1 MDGDGQNDPAN
12 FLLLLQEWT
21 LGNAEVICG
30 YREKRADVWR
40 RRIASRI
47 ANRVRRWFL
56 DDGVRDTGC
65 SQKLFPRTAVE
76 VLVPFRGMHRYLPA
90 LFKQA
95 GLRIT
100 EVPVRHRERRGGM
113 SKYNNWSRALA
124 GIHDLVGVSWLLK
137 RKLPAATPIFK
148 P

>member
-1 MDGDGQNDPAN
+1 M
-12 FLLLLQEWT
+12 
-21 LGNAEVICG
+21 ICG
-30 YREKRADVWR
+30 YREHRADVWS

-76 VLVPFRGMHRYLPA
+76 VLVPFRGLHRYLPA
-90 LFKQA
+90 LFKHA

-100 EVPVRHRERRGGM
+100 EVPVHHRERRAGI
-113 SKYNNWSRALA
+113 SKYNNWSRAA
-124 GIHDLVGVSWLLK
+124 GRH
-137 RKLPAATPIFK
+137 P
-148 P
+148 